1 MSDSQPGVLSPPP
14 TFARFVMAQLLPD
27 VDAENL
33 RELLLS
39 FQIDDSLVI
48 GLGSSAV
55 QHLGLAVDLLRPFP
69 ALSGSGLDVPS
80 TQSALWFWLRDN
92 APGNLVHR
100 FNALIED
107 LLDVAEVDAPI
118 DAFKYGEGAEGR
130 GLDLTGY
137 EDGTENPT
145 GDDAVAAA
153 VVHTP
158 EALAGSSFVAT
169 QLWAHD
175 LPRFS
180 GFPQPEQDNII
191 GRRKSDNE
199 ELDDAPASAHVKRT
213 AQEDFDPPAFVV
225 RRSMPWAGP
234 DGEGLVFIAFGA
246 SLDAFEAQLR
256 RMVGL
261 DDGISDALFSVS
273 RPVAGGY
280 YWCPPVKAGR
290 LVLG

>member
-1 MSDSQPGVLSPPP
+1 MSDPQPGVLSPPP
-14 TFARFVMAQLLPD
+14 TFARFVTAQLLPD
-27 VDAENL
+27 VDTEIL

-39 FQIDDSLVI
+39 FEVDESLAI
-48 GLGSSAV
+48 GLGPSAV
-55 QHLGLAVDLLRPFP
+55 QRLGVQVDSLRPFP
-69 ALSGSGLDVPS
+69 ALSGDGFDVPS
-80 TQSALWFWLRDN
+80 TQSALWFWLRDT

-100 FNALIED
+100 FNTLIED
-107 LLDVAEVDAPI
+107 LVDVAEVDAPV

-137 EDGTENPT
+137 EDGTENPI
-145 GDDAVAAA
+145 GDDAVAAGI
-153 VVHTP
+153 V
-158 EALAGSSFVAT
+158 EAPGPLAGSSHVAV
-169 QLWAHD
+169 QLWEHD
-175 LPRFS
+175 LARFA
-180 GFPQPEQDNII
+180 GFAQAEQDNII

-234 DGEGLVFIAFGA
+234 DGEGLVFVAFGA

-261 DDGISDALFSVS
+261 DDGIHDALFSFS

-280 YWCPPVKAGR
+280 YWCPPVRGGR